1 MGKRHKA
8 EKAWLRQQ
16 GRAAAKEARTT
27 ANSGR
32 QTAASGGTSQPQSSA
47 AAGEQSA
54 RTCCVVLGRGS
65 KRAGQVCGKALPCK
79 RHQTQGSAQAAA
91 SQPPAPRAGGARAG
105 AKRPRGTTPD
115 SAAKQGALHY
125 GAFSP
130 RPGSTL
136 KRRRGG
142 VAAGGDAAE
151 QGREN
156 PFGLFTGEIK
166 HMALPAFR
174 HAGRKVYNGFWPG
187 RRIPKYKFFQ
197 NDMAPTVF
205 ITAPLFPMVSKGQT
219 LQPSDAEGDHS
230 RGASSTQGSAGPA
243 PAAEPQEA
251 CATRG
256 IKKSPGTA
264 EDPPWGQPETPRGI
278 KRVVEE
284 EFPHGRI
291 LVCGGERTVGGAG
304 EA

>member
-1 MGKRHKA
+1 
-8 EKAWLRQQ
+8 
-16 GRAAAKEARTT
+16 
-27 ANSGR
+27 
-32 QTAASGGTSQPQSSA
+32 
-47 AAGEQSA
+47 
-54 RTCCVVLGRGS
+54 
-65 KRAGQVCGKALPCK
+65 
-79 RHQTQGSAQAAA
+79 
-91 SQPPAPRAGGARAG
+91 
-105 AKRPRGTTPD
+105 
-115 SAAKQGALHY
+115 
-125 GAFSP
+125 
-130 RPGSTL
+130 
-136 KRRRGG
+136 
-142 VAAGGDAAE
+142 
-151 QGREN
+151 
-156 PFGLFTGEIK
+156 
-166 HMALPAFR
+166 MALPAFR

-219 LQPSDAEGDHS
+219 LQPSDVEGDHS